1 MPHIKGQ
8 DGHGRDKD
16 VRGFTLVELLITLTL
31 MILLLSAGVHWQK
44 EGLPRHRVVSA
55 SNQVLGLIHYARAE
69 ALTRG
74 PIFLCDGS
82 SHCDRFQTTS
92 SLLLARSGDGI
103 ATITDDDV
111 FHRLDLPEGTTLTWR
126 RFRGTALRY
135 ERRGNLYY
143 QNGSFLICNQ
153 GQGRRIVMSVM
164 GTARIEPISGG
175 DCL

>member
-1 MPHIKGQ
+1 M
-8 DGHGRDKD
+8 
-16 VRGFTLVELLITLTL
+16 RGFTLVELLVTMTLL
-31 MILLLSAGVHWQK
+31 ALLLGAGFHWQK
-44 EGLPRHRVVSA
+44 EALPRHRVISA
-55 SNQVLGLIHYARAE
+55 SNQVLGLIQYARAE

-74 PIFLCDGS
+74 PIYLCDGN
-82 SHCDRFQTTS
+82 SHCDRFQVTS
-92 SLLLARSGDGI
+92 SLLLAQARDGV
-103 ATITDDDV
+103 AAITNDDV

-126 RFRGTALRY
+126 RFRGSALRY

-153 GQGRRIVMSVM
+153 GQGRRVIMSVM